1 MLNRVKN
8 IFIAVLLVPVC
19 SVWSQNNRQTKD
31 TINTEV
37 VNVVKPYT
45 PKISDA
51 FKVKEIP
58 TLDDRTTTTKKECI
72 HQSKMLVSI
81 FI

>member
-19 SVWSQNNRQTKD
+19 AVWSQNDRQTKD

-37 VNVVKPYT
+37 VNVVKPYS

-58 TLDDRTTTTKKECI
+58 TFHNKFLQPNRPKR
-72 HQSKMLVSI
+72 SI
-81 FI
+81 TVIEEASV